1 MTTVRVPT
9 KQRTNAL
16 PVAGLLTLS
25 LIPVLAGAARV
36 TSLASGAVITNENA
50 RFFASPVPAIVHI
63 VGATLFCILG
73 ALQFL
78 PRLRKGRPS
87 RHRYL
92 GRIAA
97 PAGVAAALAGLWMT
111 LFYPWAPLDGF
122 ALYLMRLFFGTA
134 MAAALIYGFVLV
146 RRRDFAHHSE
156 WMIRAYAIGIGAGT
170 QVLTMVPYALVVG
183 EPTVDAKAVLMGLAW
198 VINLV
203 VAEVVIR
210 RARRRGSTPR
220 TSGRGATASAHLS

>member
-1 MTTVRVPT
+1 MT
-9 KQRTNAL
+9 KTNAL
-16 PVAGLLTLS
+16 PVAGLIALS

-36 TSLASGAVITNENA
+36 TSLAIGAAVTDENA
-50 RFFASPVPAIVHI
+50 RFFASPVPVIVHV

-97 PAGVAAALAGLWMT
+97 PAGLAAALAGLWMT
-111 LFYPWAPLDGF
+111 LFYPWAPPDGV
-122 ALYLMRLFFGTA
+122 ALYLTRLFFGTA

-146 RRRDFAHHSE
+146 RRRDFTHHSE

-170 QVLTMVPYALVVG
+170 QVLTMIPYALVVG

-198 VINLV
+198 VINLA
-203 VAEVVIR
+203 VAEWVIR
-210 RARRRGSTPR
+210 RARRRTARPR
-220 TSGRGATASAHLS
+220 TFDRGAPATAPIS